1 MIDMKRIKVLFIGL
15 MILTL
20 AMPFCFAKKIQAET
34 MVVNSDWK
42 DKALGEEEKPAWVM
56 QLLRGRDSVF
66 RRDYGIR
73 SDSVVRIGRGTGY
86 TLNSAKTKSELSLA
100 SAIANELKM
109 NIVTNLSET
118 SDISKEELG
127 IIDQVATNTQVQVAQ
142 LKYETDFWWKTLE
155 RNPVT
160 KKPVTKYVYVTVYTM
175 PETAWKSLVQA
186 YMLSVMKDL
195 ESQKLQQAVGGQF
208 STMCEIG
215 TIPERDEETL
225 ANKYKNVST
234 LNAEKSEEQ
243 KELDA
248 TDALLKNMLK

>member
-1 MIDMKRIKVLFIGL
+1 MKIAKKILIGL
-15 MILTL
+15 MICSVATS
-20 AMPFCFAKKIQAET
+20 FCFARKIKAET
-34 MVVNSDWK
+34 AVVNSDWK

-73 SDSVVRIGRGTGY
+73 SDSVVRVGRGTGY

-118 SDISKEELG
+118 SDINKDELG

-142 LKYETDFWWKTLE
+142 LKNETDFWWKTLE
-155 RNPVT
+155 RDPVT
-160 KKPVTKYVYVTVYTM
+160 RKPVTKYVYVTVYSM
-175 PETAWKSLVQA
+175 PEKAWESLVQG
-186 YMLSVMKDL
+186 YMLSVMKGL
-195 ESQKLQQAVGGQF
+195 EDQKLQKAVGGQF
-208 STMCEIG
+208 SSMCSIG
-215 TIPERDEETL
+215 TMPERDEEAL
-225 ANKYKNVST
+225 ASKYKNVST
-234 LNAEKSEEQ
+234 LSEEKSDEQ

-248 TDALLKNMLK
+248 TDQLLKNMLQ